1 MEWHVPKFQNGYCMY
16 KFFLQ
21 KTDLNEATYYYVEI
35 IRKALILSGEEVEY
49 VSSLKQIASSDKVL
63 TIQAK
68 AFLLVWL
75 RNPKQY
81 LTIWFQGVIPEEAM
95 CQFENSLS
103 KYFRK
108 ALWEFLERFALR
120 HAKKIFFV
128 SETMLRHYKKKYG
141 YAKNNYFIMPCFNQ
155 ELDLSCFTVD
165 KYKSPSFVY
174 AGSMSRWQCIDE
186 TLLLYKKIKQQFPQ
200 ATLTLL
206 TKEQEYAKQ
215 LCEKYHVETDI
226 QFVPSNELQD
236 KLKEYKYG
244 FIVRDDITVNNVA
257 TPTKMNSY
265 MAAGVIPVYS
275 DVIGDFKS
283 QFSGVSYTVSFHS
296 IQECLDKIVELE
308 KNPVCISKIKEEY
321 ADVFS
326 NYYSTDKYLKL
337 LNREFLTKN

>member
-1 MEWHVPKFQNGYCMY
+1 
-16 KFFLQ
+16 
-21 KTDLNEATYYYVEI
+21 
-35 IRKALILSGEEVEY
+35 
-49 VSSLKQIASSDKVL
+49 
-63 TIQAK
+63 
-68 AFLLVWL
+68 
-75 RNPKQY
+75 
-81 LTIWFQGVIPEEAM
+81 M

-108 ALWEFLERFALR
+108 ALWEFLERFALK
-120 HAKKIFFV
+120 HAEKIFFV
-128 SETMLRHYKKKYG
+128 SETMLGHYKRKYG
-141 YAKNNYFIMPCFNQ
+141 YAKKNHFIMPCFNQ

-200 ATLTLL
+200 AALTLL

-215 LCEKYHVETDI
+215 LCEKYHVTADI
-226 QFVPSNELQD
+226 QFVPSSELQN

-283 QFSGVSYTVSFHS
+283 QFSDVLYTISLTLS
-296 IQECLDKIVELE
+296 ISSLYTL
-308 KNPVCISKIKEEY
+308 NIS
-321 ADVFS
+321 S
-326 NYYSTDKYLKL
+326 SCT
-337 LNREFLTKN
+337 

>member
-1 MEWHVPKFQNGYCMY
+1 MY

-21 KTDLNEATYYYVEI
+21 ETDLNEATYYYVEI

-49 VSSLKQIASSDKVL
+49 VSSLKQITPSDKVL

-68 AFLLVWL
+68 AFLLTWL

-81 LTIWFQGVIPEEAM
+81 LTIWFQGVVPEEAM

-108 ALWEFLERFALR
+108 ALWEFLERFALK
-120 HAKKIFFV
+120 HAEKIFFV
-128 SETMLRHYKKKYG
+128 SETMLGHYKRKYG
-141 YAKNNYFIMPCFNQ
+141 YAKKNHFIMPCFNQ

-200 ATLTLL
+200 AALTLL
-206 TKEQEYAKQ
+206 TKGQEYAKK
-215 LCEKYHVETDI
+215 LCEKYHVTADI
-226 QFVPSNELQD
+226 QFVPSSELQN

-283 QFSGVSYTVSFHS
+283 QFSDVLYTISFHS
-296 IQECLDKIVELE
+296 AQECLDKIVELE
-308 KNPVCISKIKEEY
+308 KSPVCIDKIKKEY
-321 ADVFS
+321 IGIFS
-326 NYYSTDKYLKL
+326 DYYSTDKYLEL
-337 LNREFLTKN
+337 LSREFLTKN